1 MLKLPVK
8 GLEFYD
14 ESKNEF
20 IVLKD
25 CELQLEHSLISL
37 SKWESKWHKPFLK
50 KEPKTAEEIKD
61 YIRCMTIVQNV
72 NPLVYESL
80 TNKDVEIVQEYLADP
95 MSATVITQE
104 KLKSKQRVVT
114 AELIYYWMVT
124 YKIPFEPCE
133 KWHLNRLLTLIDV
146 CGIESSPKKKMRKN
160 DIFKQ
165 NAQLNASRK
174 KAMGTRG

>member
-61 YIRCMTIVQNV
+61 
-72 NPLVYESL
+72 
-80 TNKDVEIVQEYLADP
+80 
-95 MSATVITQE
+95 
-104 KLKSKQRVVT
+104 
-114 AELIYYWMVT
+114 
-124 YKIPFEPCE
+124 
-133 KWHLNRLLTLIDV
+133 
-146 CGIESSPKKKMRKN
+146 
-160 DIFKQ
+160 
-165 NAQLNASRK
+165 
-174 KAMGTRG
+174 